1 MNLKIGK
8 MIIKDCENGANIN
21 GDNVEIDFVD
31 ISNTKG
37 QAFVYNSQAVAF
49 EKIKFENDAQKAALK
64 ATIEELKKLKPE
76 EITDEKAKSIFDAT
90 SLSKWIAVGTNL
102 AGLAYNLSKILL

>member
-1 MNLKIGK
+1 MTLKIGT
-8 MIIKDCENGANIN
+8 MIIKDCENGASIN
-21 GDNVEIDFVD
+21 GDNVEIDFMD

-49 EKIKFENDAQKAALK
+49 EKIKFENDAQKDALK

-76 EITDEKAKSIFDAT
+76 EITDAKAKSIFDANN
-90 SLSKWIAVGTNL
+90 LSKWITVGTNL
-102 AGLAYNLSKILL
+102 VGLAHNLSKILL